1 MDQLL
6 DAIGIRNAS
15 PAVTTLDLWSLY
27 PWRHPLPNWR
37 ALFGASTDTLVRQG
51 ALHRVQLDAVPHPDH
66 PSAGNVLRVHA
77 IADGEFQGVSDVAE
91 IPSRSLSAT
100 DVEALELI
108 PERFRQYL
116 RSSLGITSGGIAWN
130 AADDVMDLGF
140 LPVGDE
146 RLYVVYALRQP
157 SSDTSDRIRT
167 RAAGAHSVLLVP
179 ANRPDHHQSA
189 SVTLDGPLPSKL
201 EVIRAATQACGFA
214 DRVPAIFR
222 SDPDAE
228 LVVDTRL
235 KKIWVRGR
243 EIEHLAPD
251 SQAFLFIE
259 MLARGN
265 GAPVSSDEITKA
277 LSVGR
282 LDTDGTTTAR
292 QAKMKAKKEVVAALQ
307 EDSAVDHGDP
317 FPSASAGWYRCVLR
331 CFVA

>member
-116 RSSLGITSGGIAWN
+116 RSSLGNTSGGIAWN